1 MRGHHHNAHEVTL
14 LIAEV
19 RKMTPMKLHQLHGI
33 TICPGTNLIFDD
45 VSGQTFKTLLD
56 WANSVYEDEES
67 YGNERIGKNYGFD
80 DDD

>member
-1 MRGHHHNAHEVTL
+1 MRGHHHNAQEVSF

-19 RKMTPMKLHQLHGI
+19 SKMAPMELYRLHGI
-33 TICPGTNLIFDD
+33 TICPDTNLIFDD

-67 YGNERIGKNYGFD
+67 YENERIGKNYGFD